1 MFSFRSLFALKIV
14 FIFVFCLLF
23 PSDTSV
29 SAQSELQSLID
40 QASPGD
46 EVVLPEGVYEE
57 ELVITKPLKIIGDGV
72 TLKNSQSEV
81 AIHIKSDQVY
91 LTGLTVIHENDGP
104 NSTAILIE
112 GNDNI
117 IKHLIIRSIGIGVI
131 LNEAH
136 RNYLEQLQIE
146 RDKPVNLADTSMG
159 SRQGNGIDLFGSHD
173 NVLHNNTMINLL
185 DGVYLESSR
194 GNIVEFNNVTNSRY
208 GFHLMFTE
216 NTTLS
221 NNSASQNIT
230 GAMVMGT
237 SGTTITFNNL
247 SKQHYHVHS
256 QGLLLYDVHDAT
268 IQGNIV
274 SENLIGI
281 YIERS
286 SNNIVFENKVL
297 ANFVGLQLNKVE
309 NHDIYHN
316 DFYTNV
322 VQARVTDSPTNR
334 VSENYWDTHAGLD
347 FTGDGKSELAFSADP
362 IFLSLVEKKP
372 PYQLLSQSPGL
383 LFLDLLLDKNEAGIL
398 RDSSPLMEPYQQQ
411 LTFIQEKYTYD
422 IFVYLFLIGLSI
434 TIILGGIRR

>member
-1 MFSFRSLFALKIV
+1 M
-14 FIFVFCLLF
+14 IFLLS
-23 PSDTSV
+23 PSHTSV
-29 SAQSELQSLID
+29 WAQSELQALID

-46 EVVLPEGVYEE
+46 EVIFPEGLYEE
-57 ELVITKPLKIIGDGV
+57 ELIIAKPLKIIGDG
-72 TLKNSQSEV
+72 TILKNSRSEV
-81 AIHIKSDQVY
+81 AIHIKSDQVN
-91 LTGLTVIHENDGP
+91 LSGLTVIHENDGP
-104 NSTAILIE
+104 NSAAILIE
-112 GNDNI
+112 GDDNI
-117 IKHLIIRSIGIGVI
+117 IKHLTIRSIGIGVI

-136 RNYLEQLQIE
+136 RNYLEDLQIE
-146 RDKPVNLADTSMG
+146 RDKPVNLADTKMG

-173 NVLHNNTMINLL
+173 NVLHNNTMTNLL

-194 GNIVEFNNVTNSRY
+194 GNIVEFNNVSNSRY

-216 NTTLS
+216 NTTLN

-230 GAMVMGT
+230 GAMVMGS
-237 SGTTITFNNL
+237 SGTTISFNNL

-256 QGLLLYDVHDAT
+256 QGLLLYDVHNAT

-322 VQARVTDSPTNR
+322 VQARVTDSPRNH

-398 RDSSPLMEPYQQQ
+398 RDSSPLMEPHQQQ
-411 LTFIQEKYTYD
+411 LTFIQEKSIND
-422 IFVYLFLIGLSI
+422 IFVYLFLIGLSM